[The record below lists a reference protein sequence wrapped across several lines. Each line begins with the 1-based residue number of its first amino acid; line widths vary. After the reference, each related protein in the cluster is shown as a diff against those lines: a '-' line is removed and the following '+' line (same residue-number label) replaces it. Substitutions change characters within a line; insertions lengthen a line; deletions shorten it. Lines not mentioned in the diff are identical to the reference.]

1 MKKLNKWISNVIYV
15 LVIALFVACSGGNK
29 EVELKLNLE
38 KGEKYYYKF
47 VNQQDITQEMMGDT
61 VEFKQSITWGYEL
74 EVLDVVDGIMTIKT
88 TYEHIQMSND
98 NQVFNL
104 SYDSKEPLD
113 STNMFA
119 FVMSNFINKSFTMDV
134 TPDGVV
140 SNVQG
145 FDEIFN
151 SIIKELGEDGEM
163 IIQNLRSQFSEES
176 VSENLELGFKIFP
189 ENKVKAGDTWYI
201 LNIVNGPFSM
211 DIDNTYTLKS
221 VKNGVAKIEMSS
233 TIKQD
238 DEISGIAMLPGAEI
252 SIDGTQK
259 GEISVDIST
268 GLVIQSTIS
277 QSIKQL
283 IKAQGMEIP
292 VNLESKLEISAKKL

>member
-1 MKKLNKWISNVIYV
+1 MKNFKWIPNAIYV
-15 LVIALFVACSGGNK
+15 LVIALFFACSGNK

-38 KGEKYYYKF
+38 KGKKYYYKF

-74 EVLDVVDGIMTIKT
+74 DVLDVVDGIMTIKT
-88 TYEHIQMSND
+88 TYDHIQMSND

-134 TPDGVV
+134 TPGGVV

-145 FDEIFN
+145 FDEIFS
-151 SIIKELGEDGEM
+151 SIVTELGEDSEV

-189 ENKVKAGDTWYI
+189 ENKVKVGDTWFI

-221 VKNGVAKIEMSS
+221 IKNGIAKIEISS

-259 GEISVDIST
+259 GELSLDIST
-268 GLVIQSTIS
+268 GLVIQSSIN
-277 QSIKQL
+277 QSINQL

-292 VNLESKLEISAKKL
+292 VYLESKLEISGKEL

>member
-1 MKKLNKWISNVIYV
+1 MKNFKWIPNAIYV
-15 LVIALFVACSGGNK
+15 LVIALFFACSGNK

-38 KGEKYYYKF
+38 KGKKYYYKF

-74 EVLDVVDGIMTIKT
+74 DVLDVVDGIMTIKT
-88 TYEHIQMSND
+88 TYDHIQMSND

-134 TPDGVV
+134 TPGGVV

-145 FDEIFN
+145 FDEIFS
-151 SIIKELGEDGEM
+151 SIVTELGEDSEV

-189 ENKVKAGDTWYI
+189 ENKVKVGDTWFI

-221 VKNGVAKIEMSS
+221 IKNGIAKIEISS

-259 GEISVDIST
+259 GELSLDIST
-268 GLVIQSTIS
+268 GLVIQSSIN
-277 QSIKQL
+277 QSINQL

-292 VNLESKLEISAKKL
+292 VYLESKLEISGKDI

>member
-1 MKKLNKWISNVIYV
+1 MKKPSKWITYAVYLLIST
-15 LVIALFVACSGGNK
+15 LFISCIGNK

-74 EVLDVVDGIMTIKT
+74 EVLDVVEGVMTIKT

-134 TPDGVV
+134 SPDGIV

-145 FDEIFN
+145 FDEIFS
-151 SIIKELGEDGEM
+151 SIITELGEDGEM
-163 IIQNLRSQFSEES
+163 IIQNLRTQFSEES

-189 ENKVKAGDTWYI
+189 ENKVKVGDTWFI

-221 VKNGVAKIEMSS
+221 IKNGIAKIEISS

-259 GEISVDIST
+259 GEMNVDISS
-268 GLVIQSTIS
+268 GLVIKSSIS

-292 VNLESKLEISAKKL
+292 VNLESQLEISAVKL

>member
-1 MKKLNKWISNVIYV
+1 MKKLNKWISNVLYV
-15 LVIALFVACSGGNK
+15 LVIALFVSCSGNK

-38 KGEKYYYKF
+38 KGNKYYYKF

-74 EVLDVVDGIMTIKT
+74 EVLDVVDGIMTIRT
-88 TYEHIQMSND
+88 TYDHIKMSND

-134 TPDGVV
+134 TPEGEV

-145 FDEIFN
+145 FDEIFY
-151 SIIKELGEDGEM
+151 SIITELGEDGEM

-189 ENKVKAGDTWYI
+189 ENKVKTGDTWYI

-221 VKNGVAKIEMSS
+221 VKNGIAKIEISS

-259 GEISVDIST
+259 GELSVDIST
-268 GLVIQSTIS
+268 GLVIQSSIS

>member
-1 MKKLNKWISNVIYV
+1 MNKLKQWITNVLYV
-15 LVIALFVACSGGNK
+15 LVIALFVSCSGNK

-38 KGEKYYYKF
+38 KGNKYYYKF

-88 TYEHIQMSND
+88 TYDHIKMSND

-134 TPDGVV
+134 TPEGVV

-145 FDEIFN
+145 FDEIFY
-151 SIIKELGEDGEM
+151 SIITELGEDGEM

-189 ENKVKAGDTWYI
+189 ENKVKTGDAWYI

-221 VKNGVAKIEMSS
+221 VKNGIAKIEISS

-252 SIDGTQK
+252 SIDGIQK
-259 GEISVDIST
+259 GELSVDIST
-268 GLVIQSTIS
+268 GLVIQSSIS